1 MKIPDFNPDNNP
13 FVQRAKAVLRS
24 RKHMADASGA
34 KLIGEL
40 EAELEM
46 YWRRTAVETA
56 WQAHWQKFKLY
67 GLEAADVFEIKAFL
81 HEYFEGKGTRIEVRD
96 VDRAI
101 SISVD
106 MQTYQLETRVPVVS
120 MKPKKPRRPD
130 NSENIP
136 TKTPERT

>member
-24 RKHMADASGA
+24 RKHMTDASGA
-34 KLIGEL
+34 KLISEL
-40 EAELEM
+40 EAELEI

-81 HEYFEGKGTRIEVRD
+81 HEYFEGKDTRIEIREA
-96 VDRAI
+96 DRAI
-101 SISVD
+101 AVSVD
-106 MQTYQLETRVPVVS
+106 MNTYQLETRVPVVS
-120 MKPKKPRRPD
+120 MKPKNPRHLD
-130 NSENIP
+130 KSENIP
-136 TKTPERT
+136 AKTSGRT

>member
-24 RKHMADASGA
+24 RKHMTDASGA
-34 KLIGEL
+34 KLISEL
-40 EAELEM
+40 EAELEI

-81 HEYFEGKGTRIEVRD
+81 HEYFEGKDTRIEVRESD
-96 VDRAI
+96 NTVAV
-101 SISVD
+101 SVD
-106 MQTYQLETRVPVVS
+106 MKTYQLETRVPVVP
-120 MKPKKPRRPD
+120 MKQKNPRRLDSLESISTNP
-130 NSENIP
+130 P
-136 TKTPERT
+136 GRT

>member
-1 MKIPDFNPDNNP
+1 MKRPDFNPDNNP

-40 EAELEM
+40 EAELDM

-56 WQAHWQKFKLY
+56 WQEHWRKFKLY

-81 HEYFEGKGTRIEVRD
+81 HEYFEGKDTRIEVREA
-96 VDRAI
+96 DRAVAV
-101 SISVD
+101 SVD
-106 MQTYQLETRVPVVS
+106 MKTYQLETRVPVVP
-120 MKPKKPRRPD
+120 MKQKNPRRLDSLESISTNP
-130 NSENIP
+130 P
-136 TKTPERT
+136 GRT